1 MLVVT
6 SAWSSDGGIDGQ
18 EQDSAPGGLPFFTAD
33 GQKDHGKENDDENWP
48 AEVDKRKR
56 AMPGCKK
63 HGTAG
68 TPWVFVLLPT
78 VGGEARA
85 ACSDSII
92 SYLSRSFAL
101 QP

>member
-1 MLVVT
+1 MDVR
-6 SAWSSDGGIDGQ
+6 Q
-18 EQDSAPGGLPFFTAD
+18 QDPAPGCLSFLTAD

-48 AEVDKRKR
+48 AEEEKRNR